1 MPSGA
6 AAGMEPE
13 PEQPKAAAG
22 GAHRKHL
29 AMLERLSKRS
39 SSSAAG
45 GGASSDSAGASPVE
59 AFLTRFAAAKGDGED
74 AAWCRG
80 VAATLR
86 DDAAL
91 DREIGKGGR
100 MVPDVPPGM
109 PI

>member
-39 SSSAAG
+39 SSSASGA
-45 GGASSDSAGASPVE
+45 GASSDSAGASPVE
-59 AFLTRFAAAKGDGED
+59 AFLTRFVAAKL
-74 AAWCRG
+74 AAERSEERRVGKECYSPCRS
-80 VAATLR
+80 R
-86 DDAAL
+86 WS
-91 DREIGKGGR
+91 
-100 MVPDVPPGM
+100 PYH
-109 PI
+109 